1 MVGVMPLRTLA
12 VDFNSFFASCE
23 QQENPHLRGK
33 PVAVLPVM
41 TDSSCVIA
49 ASYAAKA
56 RGVKTGTGVREAKL
70 LCPDLHLVESRPGVY
85 IDYHH
90 RLIEVIES
98 CIHITAVKSI
108 DEMECD
114 LTKTF
119 APRAKAL
126 SVAHQIKHRI
136 KNRIGASMTS
146 SIGIAPNWM
155 LAKLATDMQ
164 KPDGLVVVEQ
174 EELPQR
180 LLGLK
185 IDDFNGI
192 GSRMKARLEE
202 KGFDTVERL
211 YGATRSQLR
220 GIWGGVEG
228 ERMYARL
235 RGEQVSLQMQKHQT
249 VGHSHVLPPKLRT
262 IAQADA
268 VLHRLMQK
276 AAMRLR
282 NIAHYAGALSVYISY
297 QDGQSWSEEIRFAE
311 TQDSLRLTLALN
323 QLLLRRPR
331 IRQKPAQVG
340 ITLIRLLPMTSFT
353 PDLFEQPTQK
363 ARERLNHAMDTL
375 NHTFGNGS
383 VFLGGA
389 FGVTDNA
396 PMRISFTCIPKPEL
410 EEIDPARKRRLRPK

>member
-1 MVGVMPLRTLA
+1 MVDVMPLRTLA

-23 QQENPHLRGK
+23 QQENPRLRGK

-49 ASYAAKA
+49 ASYPAKA
-56 RGVKTGTGVREAKL
+56 RGVKTGTGVREAKK
-70 LCPDLHLVESRPGVY
+70 LCPELHLVESRPGVY

-90 RLIEVIES
+90 RLLEVIES
-98 CIHITAVKSI
+98 CIHITTVRSI

-126 SVAHQIKHRI
+126 SVAREIKRRI
-136 KNRIGASMTS
+136 KSKIGASMTS

-155 LAKLATDMQ
+155 LAKLATNMQ

-174 EELPQR
+174 EELPER

-192 GSRMKARLEE
+192 GDRMKARLEE
-202 KGFDTVERL
+202 KGFDSVKRL
-211 YGATRSQLR
+211 YGATRSQLK
-220 GIWGGVEG
+220 GVWGGVEG

-235 RGEQVSLQMQKHQT
+235 RGDQVPLHMQKHKT
-249 VGHSHVLPPKLRT
+249 VGHSHVLPPKLRST
-262 IAQADA
+262 AQADA
-268 VLHRLMQK
+268 VIHRLMQK

-282 NIAHYAGALSVYISY
+282 NIAHYAGAMSAYISY
-297 QDGQSWSEEIRFAE
+297 LDGQSWSEEIRFAE
-311 TQDSLRLTLALN
+311 TQDTLRLTLALT
-323 QLLLRRPR
+323 QLLSKRPAT
-331 IRQKPAQVG
+331 RQRPAQVG
-340 ITLIRLLPMTSFT
+340 ITLIRLLPMSSFT
-353 PDLFEQPTQK
+353 PDLFEQPVQE

-410 EEIDPARKRRLRPK
+410 EEIDPTRKRRLRP